1 MTNRNNGRLSVA
13 VSILAALLSSGT
25 LILGG
30 HELASLRKTAL
41 SALDALG
48 RLEASLAA
56 QAAAGRESEV
66 LLLGSLDALARHS
79 PTAPEALPARE
90 ELDAAGERAE
100 GKPSDR
106 RDLPAAADDL
116 AALRFLAAGHAEL
129 SAGRYASAAVLF
141 GDAAR
146 LQPDDASAVHHQ
158 AACRFLA
165 NPVDSSTHAMAE
177 RLSRAA
183 LYSDPGDALALE
195 VLARLSLERS
205 EWAAAVGY
213 FERLVASGKA
223 DAEVLDA
230 ARFAAAWAAGG
241 SP

>member
-13 VSILAALLSSGT
+13 VSILAALLSSGI

-30 HELASLRKTAL
+30 HELSALRRKTL

-48 RLEASLAA
+48 RLEASLAV
-56 QAAAGRESEV
+56 QAAAARESEV
-66 LLLGSLDALARHS
+66 LLLGSLDAHARHP
-79 PTAPEALPARE
+79 PTAPEALPSRE
-90 ELDAAGERAE
+90 EHDAAGERAAE
-100 GKPSDR
+100 TISDR

-116 AALRFLAAGHAEL
+116 TALRLLAAGHAEL
-129 SAGRYASAAVLF
+129 STGRYASAAVLF

-146 LQPDDASAVHHQ
+146 LQPDNASAVQLQ

-195 VLARLSLERS
+195 VLARLSMERS